1 MSIPESKLDIT
12 GAFSEASRGSSTDLQ
27 PFAYVNSLQYSLKNF
42 KFELLTSKRNFQDA
56 TFFTSFVL
64 HSLEIVKFITYSIAQ
79 QIRNVDY
86 PPDKIELASLA
97 LFQSKNWFLIG
108 LLTKN
113 SVQVNSELFLD
124 HISEIEEVLSL
135 WEGFILKNQIRCFQ

>member
-1 MSIPESKLDIT
+1 MSTPESKIDIA
-12 GAFSEASRGSSTDLQ
+12 GAFAEASRGSSGDLH

-42 KFELLTSKRNFQDA
+42 RFELTTSNRNFQDA
-56 TFFTSFVL
+56 TFFASFVL
-64 HSLEIVKFITYSIAQ
+64 HSLEIVKFITFNIAQ
-79 QIRNVDY
+79 QIRNVEH
-86 PPDKIELASLA
+86 PLDKDELASFA